1 VEPQELLARNLRAQR
16 KRQRMTQEDLAYA
29 SKVATSEISRLECA
43 QRDPRLS
50 TILRVARGLDV
61 SASELLRGIR

>member
-16 KRQRMTQEDLAYA
+16 KRQEMTQEDLAHA
-29 SKVATSEISRLECA
+29 SEMATSEISRLERA

-61 SASELLRGIR
+61 SASDLLRDVR